1 MLKVKYNIGDFVN
14 IPYSRKP
21 CVIIKIIDNIDI
33 IDIIDNIR
41 DNNICDNNICDNNS
55 GENALLSINEYNG
68 DYLITKVTDIIGLA
82 PIDNYMKLSILANF
96 GDWFH
101 ISHKDIYDSLI
112 IDTLLER

>member
-21 CVIIKIIDNIDI
+21 SLIIKIIDNVDYNNTSV
-33 IDIIDNIR
+33 DNIS
-41 DNNICDNNICDNNS
+41 NS
-55 GENALLSINEYNG
+55 VNALLSIDEYNG
-68 DYLITKVTDIIGLA
+68 DYLIMKVSDIISVA
-82 PIDNYMKLSILANF
+82 TIDNYEELSILANF

-101 ISHKDIYDSLI
+101 NSHKDIYDSLI